1 MFEACK
7 ARSFSIHRVSTL
19 FILQDIFLSSIWS
32 VSIYRDFWRF
42 RKYFYSFFLKIYI
55 YLQYMCIYIY
65 MVFFNT
71 YSYIYLM
78 ISLIF
83 TSIGLRLLE

>member
-7 ARSFSIHRVSTL
+7 ARSFSIHRVSML

-32 VSIYRDFWRF
+32 VSICRDFWGF

-55 YLQYMCIYIY
+55 YLQYIYIY
-65 MVFFNT
+65 GFFKILMVMC
-71 YSYIYLM
+71 I
-78 ISLIF
+78 
-83 TSIGLRLLE
+83 